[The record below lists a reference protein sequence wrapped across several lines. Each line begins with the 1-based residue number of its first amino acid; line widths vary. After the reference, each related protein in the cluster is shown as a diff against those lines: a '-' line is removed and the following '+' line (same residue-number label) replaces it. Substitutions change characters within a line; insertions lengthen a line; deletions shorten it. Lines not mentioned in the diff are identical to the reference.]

1 MQKRVSELA
10 EWLQG
15 RCCPRSLPRDGRQ
28 WVREALFS
36 LTPVVDQ
43 RAGRPGPQLVMR
55 PVPKGSRSTLE
66 RELQLEELGAQRTTL
81 P

>member
-1 MQKRVSELA
+1 MASGPLLSKVA
-10 EWLQG
+10 AQG
-15 RCCPRSLPRDGRQ
+15 WTPVGTDL
-28 WVREALFS
+28 ALFS

-43 RAGRPGPQLVMR
+43 RAGRPGPELVMR

-66 RELQLEELGAQRTTL
+66 RELQLEELGAQRTTQ

>member
-1 MQKRVSELA
+1 MASGPLLSRVA
-10 EWLQG
+10 AQG
-15 RCCPRSLPRDGRQ
+15 WTLVGPEMRRHYAFFP
-28 WVREALFS
+28 

-43 RAGRPGPQLVMR
+43 RAGCPGPELVMR

-66 RELQLEELGAQRTTL
+66 RELQLEEMGAQCTTL

>member
-1 MQKRVSELA
+1 MASGPLLSKVA
-10 EWLQG
+10 AQG
-15 RCCPRSLPRDGRQ
+15 WTPVGQRGTDL
-28 WVREALFS
+28 ALFS

-43 RAGRPGPQLVMR
+43 RAGRPGPEFVMR